1 MKKASKIIFVAALI
15 AMVMALTSCGG
26 LSDDKIGKY
35 LPVKVVHTETGN
47 NYVETI
53 NWTSKT
59 FSTTESGGSY
69 WGTSDCLWFFDAF
82 DVGKTKAKMAET
94 WNPSNGIDGIEWYGS
109 DHDKKVK
116 MDGQKVVVS
125 NGLLDLT
132 ASTFEPSD
140 DPNYKFMVVL
150 PTSSSGVT
158 RKAYYNIFR

>member
-15 AMVMALTSCGG
+15 AMVMALTSCG
-26 LSDDKIGKY
+26 LSDDLTGKY

-53 NWTSKT
+53 NWNSKT
-59 FSTTESGGSY
+59 FSTTESGGS
-69 WGTSDCLWFFDAF
+69 WSLSDCNWFFYAY
-82 DVGKTKAKMAET
+82 DVGKSKAKMART

-116 MDGQKVVVS
+116 KDGQKIVVS

-132 ASTFEPSD
+132 ATTFEPSD
-140 DPNYKFMVVL
+140 DANYKFMAVVSVNGK
-150 PTSSSGVT
+150 TM
-158 RKAYYNIFR
+158 KAYYNIFK

>member
-35 LPVKVVHTETGN
+35 LPVKVVHEETGN

-53 NWTSKT
+53 NWNSKT
-59 FSTTESGGSY
+59 FSTTESGGS
-69 WGTSDCLWFFDAF
+69 WALSDCNWFFYAY
-82 DVGKTKAKMAET
+82 DVGKTKAKMART
-94 WNPSNGIDGIEWYGS
+94 WKPSNGIDGIEWYGS

-132 ASTFEPSD
+132 ATTFEPSND
-140 DPNYKFMVVL
+140 TNYKFMVV
-150 PTSSSGVT
+150 VT
-158 RKAYYNIFR
+158 VDGKTMTAYYNIF

>member
-26 LSDDKIGKY
+26 LSDDLTGKY

-53 NWTSKT
+53 NWNDKT
-59 FSTTESGGSY
+59 FTTTENTSLGFG
-69 WGTSDCLWFFDAF
+69 WSDCYVFFYAY
-82 DVGKTKAKMAET
+82 DVGKTKAKLAKT
-94 WNPSNGIDGIEWYGS
+94 WQVSNGINGIEWYGS

-132 ASTFEPSD
+132 ATTFEPSD
-140 DPNYKFMVVL
+140 DTNYKFMVV
-150 PTSSSGVT
+150 VT
-158 RKAYYNIFR
+158 VNGKTMKAYYNIFR